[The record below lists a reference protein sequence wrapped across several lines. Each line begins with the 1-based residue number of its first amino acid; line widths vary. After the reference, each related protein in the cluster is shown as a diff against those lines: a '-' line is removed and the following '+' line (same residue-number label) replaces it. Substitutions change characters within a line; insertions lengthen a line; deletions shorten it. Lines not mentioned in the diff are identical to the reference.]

1 MQTFSIRDIEN
12 LSGIKA
18 HTLRIWEQRY
28 KLIMPARKES
38 RHRLYSNEDLKQILR
53 ISYLYHHGYKISAIA
68 RMTPEQI
75 NTQSLEYSRH
85 TSYEVFINQFVE
97 AALDLDEQR
106 FDEVFRGLFLHL
118 GFERGMI
125 QVVYPYLE
133 KIGMLWMTGNLL
145 PAQEHFSSQ
154 LVRKQILLDT
164 AKITVRPAEH
174 AEHLLIFAPKGEF
187 HEIPLL
193 LIVNFLRKAGFR
205 VAYFGVNV
213 DLEALVE
220 YQQKQAFSGLYMH
233 LLTNFTE
240 LRPDE
245 YITSLANQFPGK
257 RIYVSGPV
265 ARELTVSPPGLH
277 LLHSILD
284 VKNLKP
290 GSSDQ
295 PGNT

>member
-1 MQTFSIRDIEN
+1 M
-12 LSGIKA
+12 
-18 HTLRIWEQRY
+18 
-28 KLIMPARKES
+28 M
-38 RHRLYSNEDLKQILR
+38 
-53 ISYLYHHGYKISAIA
+53 
-68 RMTPEQI
+68 
-75 NTQSLEYSRH
+75 
-85 TSYEVFINQFVE
+85 
-97 AALDLDEQR
+97 
-106 FDEVFRGLFLHL
+106 
-118 GFERGMI
+118 

-154 LVRKQILLDT
+154 LVRRQIMLDT
-164 AKITVRPAEH
+164 ARITVRPAEH
-174 AEHLLIFAPKGEF
+174 AEHLLVFAPKGEF

-193 LIVNFLRKAGFR
+193 LITNFLRKAGFR

-213 DLEALVE
+213 DMEALLE

-233 LLTNFTE
+233 LLTNFTD

-245 YITSLANQFPGK
+245 YVNSLANQFPGK

-277 LLHSILD
+277 LLHSILE

-290 GSSDQ
+290 NASDQ